1 MCVVEKSNKKNYQTK
16 TGKKFNSKQ
25 KIEKNLDSLLAL
37 IYGKLRRNWIPE
49 KIYYI
54 PLPYHDDDIR
64 YDDHLQIKK
73 KMIVICLLK
82 KNQNDMI

>member
-1 MCVVEKSNKKNYQTK
+1 MLLKNQTKKNYQTK

-25 KIEKNLDSLLAL
+25 KLKKKVILIPFLRWYMENWEGIESRK
-37 IYGKLRRNWIPE
+37 

-54 PLPYHDDDIR
+54 PLPYHDDDMTTTFKLR
-64 YDDHLQIKK
+64 K

>member
-1 MCVVEKSNKKNYQTK
+1 VLLKNQTKKLSNKNR
-16 TGKKFNSKQ
+16 KKIQFKA

-37 IYGKLRRNWIPE
+37 IYGKLRRIE
-49 KIYYI
+49 SRKKIYYI
-54 PLPYHDDDIR
+54 PLPYHDDDMTTTFK
-64 YDDHLQIKK
+64 LKK